1 MIISIRGVLQHYD
14 WGGREFLPRLL
25 GIVSQG
31 GPCAEYWL
39 GTHANYP
46 ATVEPSGQSLRE
58 YLAQQGREVSVPY
71 LFKILDVAG
80 MLSIQAHPS
89 CEQAQAGFA
98 DENRRGVPIDSPQ
111 RVFKDANH
119 KPEMAIALGEFY
131 LLSGFRVGEDLLS
144 VLRAIPELAFLA
156 DAFVEGGYPRL
167 YDRIHFLTQEEVNDI
182 LRPLCKRVTVLQ
194 SEHRLDKTDPHY
206 WAARACNTFVKDD
219 FSHIDK
225 GIFFIYL
232 LNLIRLDNR
241 QSYFHNYGTLHAY
254 LHGQCV
260 EIMANSDNVLR
271 CGLTSKHTQPDLL
284 RTHIC
289 YEPTHVHIGEPVVI
303 NEYEVYWRSPVRD
316 FILGEITLACSQ
328 SYTTHCRDTDIFFA
342 YRGKGTVTQ
351 LQANAQSPSLSFEQ
365 GSSWLGVGGQGL
377 SLHAHQAN
385 SIFRASVNNL
395 FTNPHC

>member
-1 MIISIRGVLQHYD
+1 MLAGRKTKASGILPPCVRMYTNPAKTSNFRPNSYD
-14 WGGREFLPRLL
+14 LWTDSSPLTQPKK
-25 GIVSQG
+25 I
-31 GPCAEYWL
+31 
-39 GTHANYP
+39 
-46 ATVEPSGQSLRE
+46 LR
-58 YLAQQGREVSVPY
+58 RP
-71 LFKILDVAG
+71 KILDRLRSRHICI
-80 MLSIQAHPS
+80 LS
-89 CEQAQAGFA
+89 
-98 DENRRGVPIDSPQ
+98 
-111 RVFKDANH
+111 
-119 KPEMAIALGEFY
+119 
-131 LLSGFRVGEDLLS
+131 
-144 VLRAIPELAFLA
+144 AFLYDCLVSCFWKTA
-156 DAFVEGGYPRL
+156 SQKLRYAGIIYGLVSTPLAREYRNIFVNLSRK
-167 YDRIHFLTQEEVNDI
+167 FLWFG
-182 LRPLCKRVTVLQ
+182 LC
-194 SEHRLDKTDPHY
+194 
-206 WAARACNTFVKDD
+206 ANI
-219 FSHIDK
+219 FS
-225 GIFFIYL
+225 
-232 LNLIRLDNR
+232 
-241 QSYFHNYGTLHAY
+241 
-254 LHGQCV
+254 
-260 EIMANSDNVLR
+260 SDNVLR